1 MLDLYNILVGFVTII
16 GVAIAVYQISNEI
29 DKRKLKRKRTSEI
42 LKIKVERNI
51 NYVISAFN
59 KFEHNYKIHLKSSNK
74 EEVTQLQHIINY
86 YINSYI
92 NDKFIDNVNELLN
105 NLEEFY
111 RINIDDDDLKYDE
124 YRQLWTLTR
133 GIYQDLKNNKYIFD
147 RLFPNYDE
155 EIEKNMKTIILNK
168 SYVKNDK
175 LITDNLNGMRNTFIA
190 NPIMYYGD
198 KIVEY
203 NKYFHNVEDIP
214 IPLINTNKEP
224 GYFSSFTREFDFD
237 KTHNEL
243 RSLIKK
249 VNEYIS

>member
-133 GIYQDLKNNKYIFD
+133 GIY
-147 RLFPNYDE
+147 
-155 EIEKNMKTIILNK
+155 
-168 SYVKNDK
+168 
-175 LITDNLNGMRNTFIA
+175 
-190 NPIMYYGD
+190 
-198 KIVEY
+198 
-203 NKYFHNVEDIP
+203 
-214 IPLINTNKEP
+214 
-224 GYFSSFTREFDFD
+224 
-237 KTHNEL
+237 
-243 RSLIKK
+243 
-249 VNEYIS
+249 